1 MRYIQICMVALCL
14 VGCNNESTDYS
25 GYMKSQSLIWEEMP
39 LQWNEAAFTGNGHVG
54 QMAYV
59 DTTDNSVTLW
69 LGRTDVTDHR
79 GAPDRKTSM
88 GVRGK
93 SKFADFTRLD
103 VGKFKI
109 FFADS
114 IVSGKV
120 VQDIYNAEV
129 SMELTTDKGNICMD
143 VFTPYGTDLHV
154 VELKTDAP
162 YRCHLV
168 PGCVRPPRM
177 VAKPQSI
184 QDYRYVHNP
193 DPVFE
198 NEERSGYYVQSLNAG
213 GDYATYWEESA
224 KTGCST
230 ILISTKNGVPEDG
243 VALSEAKAEV
253 SKGFRKGVGSLRRG
267 HREWWNDY
275 YTKGLV
281 EIPDKKAEN
290 FYNIQLYKIGAS
302 SAQNG
307 PAMDLM
313 GPFYKT
319 TQWPSIWWNLNI
331 QLTYAGTLATN
342 RLQQAEN
349 FARLIEE
356 RFCDVVACS
365 KPKTAG
371 DYIWTLQVYYQ
382 YMMYKGY
389 AADYR
394 YERILPA
401 AEQLLELCSRNFRE
415 EDGTIVLAD
424 TESPEYEGFKVY
436 DNSNYTLS
444 NLRWLLQTL
453 ISLEEQTG
461 RGHEKLA
468 YWKDVL
474 ARLHP
479 YEIGE
484 DGLMIARD
492 VPLAHS
498 HRHFSHMVS
507 FYPLHLQDISDA
519 SNRELLERTVR
530 HWIGIDEGAE
540 LVGYTYTAAVSL
552 LATLGDGNQA
562 YEYLYHFLNKEMGRG
577 SCVLL
582 PNTFYM
588 EGRGLNPVIETPL
601 SAATSITDMLLQSW
615 HGIVRVFPAVPDS
628 WKDCAFEAL
637 RAEGGF
643 DVSARMSGGKVEW
656 IRIYNDAGNTCRIYL
671 PYWHEPV
678 VANGSK
684 GVLKACGDGYYDVEI
699 PQGTEIV
706 ISDRRKVEIVP
717 ACKAETY
724 QPCHYYGVKKGMNYS
739 TVMDW
744 PYPQEYEYLF
754 PQNPFM

>member
-1 MRYIQICMVALCL
+1 MRFLSGL
-14 VGCNNESTDYS
+14 VSLAILMSVSGCSGDKPDYS
-25 GYMKSQSLIWEEMP
+25 GYMRSQDMVWEEIP
-39 LQWNEAAFTGNGHVG
+39 LQWNEGAFTGNGHVG
-54 QMAYV
+54 QMVYV
-59 DTTDNSVTLW
+59 DTTDNSVTFW

-79 GAPDRKTSM
+79 GAPDKKTSM
-88 GVRGK
+88 GMKGR
-93 SKFADFTRLD
+93 SKFSDFTRLD
-103 VGKFKI
+103 VGQFKI
-109 FFADS
+109 FLADK
-114 IVSGKV
+114 ILSGQV
-120 VQDIYNAEV
+120 VQDIWNAEV
-129 SMELTTDKGNICMD
+129 HMELETSGGEVSLD
-143 VFTPYGTDLHV
+143 VFTPYGSDLHV
-154 VELKTDAP
+154 MEVNTDVP
-162 YRCHLV
+162 YRCHLI

-177 VAKPQSI
+177 VAKPQSLK
-184 QDYRYVHNP
+184 DYKYVHNP
-193 DPVFE
+193 DPVFK
-198 NEERSGYYVQSLNAG
+198 NDERSGYYVQSLNAG
-213 GDYATYWEESA
+213 GDYAAYWEQNGPTVMLSV
-224 KTGCST
+224 
-230 ILISTKNGVPEDG
+230 KNGVPQEG
-243 VALSEAKAEV
+243 VALGQAQEEVAK
-253 SKGFRKGVGSLRRG
+253 GLRRG
-267 HREWWNDY
+267 VSRLRKENRRWWNGY
-275 YTKGLV
+275 YTKGLI

-331 QLTYAGTLATN
+331 QLTYMSTLATN
-342 RLQQAEN
+342 RLEQAEN

-356 RFCDVVACS
+356 LFCDVVACS
-365 KPKTAG
+365 KPKTVG

-389 AADYR
+389 LADYR

-401 AEQLLELCSRNFRE
+401 AELLLELCSRNFRD
-415 EDGTIVLAD
+415 EDGVIVIAD

-453 ISLEEQTG
+453 VSLDQQTG

-484 DGLMIARD
+484 DGLMIARG

-588 EGRGLNPVIETPL
+588 EGRGINPVIETPL
-601 SAATSITDMLLQSW
+601 SAATSVTDMLIQSW
-615 HGIVRVFPAVPDS
+615 NGIIRVFPAVPDS

-671 PYWHEPV
+671 PYWQDPV
-678 VANGSK
+678 VANGSR

-699 PQGTEIV
+699 PQGQEVV
-706 ISDRRKVEIVP
+706 ISGLPEVDICPIHQHESYVP
-717 ACKAETY
+717 CN
-724 QPCHYYGVKKGMNYS
+724 YYGLKAGGHYPAVMN
-739 TVMDW
+739 W
-744 PYPQEYEYLF
+744 PYPEEYKYLF
-754 PQNPFM
+754 PENPFR